1 MWPSPPSACLPATN
15 TTPMPFPPGF
25 PHDHLGDR
33 MRGPALYVCLCVSN
47 RTRHYSGKTEAG
59 DPNAHRGPAARVRAA
74 GGHV

>member
-1 MWPSPPSACLPATN
+1 
-15 TTPMPFPPGF
+15 
-25 PHDHLGDR
+25 
-33 MRGPALYVCLCVSN
+33 MRGPALYVCLCVFD